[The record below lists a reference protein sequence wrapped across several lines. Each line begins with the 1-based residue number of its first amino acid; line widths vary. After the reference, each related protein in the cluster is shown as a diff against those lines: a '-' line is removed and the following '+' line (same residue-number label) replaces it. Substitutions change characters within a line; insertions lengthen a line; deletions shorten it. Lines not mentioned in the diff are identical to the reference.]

1 MPSTPYYMRHF
12 QIFDKIDSFLKDV
25 SNVLDIFEKPL
36 NLHIIVDKL
45 FSPSVLD
52 SRRTFCSI
60 FHCRNSFNCKL
71 EKLMNEQ
78 IIIYYSPSNALC
90 LSGKSMQKNIGVI
103 LYLEYVLFP
112 LGSICKY
119 WISEAATRDVL
130 YENVY
135 LEISQNSQ
143 ENTCARVSFLIKLQA
158 TGFIKKRLRHRCFP
172 VGFAQILRTPFLQN
186 TSNRLLLAFL
196 LMQTHQIFNRSS
208 NCVNVHYRK
217 NQMFL

>member
-1 MPSTPYYMRHF
+1 MRHSDANNMPSTPYYMRHF

-90 LSGKSMQKNIGVI
+90 LSDKSMQKNRRHT
-103 LYLEYVLFP
+103 LF
-112 LGSICKY
+112 GICSLSS
-119 WISEAATRDVL
+119 WFNL
-130 YENVY
+130 
-135 LEISQNSQ
+135 
-143 ENTCARVSFLIKLQA
+143 
-158 TGFIKKRLRHRCFP
+158 
-172 VGFAQILRTPFLQN
+172 QILNF
-186 TSNRLLLAFL
+186 
-196 LMQTHQIFNRSS
+196 RSS
-208 NCVNVHYRK
+208 HQRCSI
-217 NQMFL
+217 